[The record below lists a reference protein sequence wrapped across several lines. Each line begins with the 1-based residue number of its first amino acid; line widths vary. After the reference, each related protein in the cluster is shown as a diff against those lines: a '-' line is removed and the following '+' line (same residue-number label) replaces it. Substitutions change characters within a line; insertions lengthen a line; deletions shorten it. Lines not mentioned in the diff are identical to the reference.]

1 MTAASGLRSDFGSL
15 RFADRRQA
23 VWYYSRSPFA
33 LLDLLS
39 DDKPVAMVSLS
50 FRTASVLVVGDV
62 ILDRY
67 WSGATTRVSPE
78 ALSELARVRAA
89 EPL

>member
-1 MTAASGLRSDFGSL
+1 MLRL
-15 RFADRRQA
+15 ADRRQA

-50 FRTASVLVVGDV
+50 FHTASVLVVGDV

-78 ALSELARVRAA
+78 APVPVVRIT
-89 EPL
+89 EQRGSSRRGR